1 MSYWRWSMNWRVC
14 VTIETRD
21 SPVDAA
27 GKGDR
32 RAREERIRQLIEEAR
47 GLLSQNQ
54 AVFDR
59 WRAEGILPPKEPGQR
74 V

>member
-1 MSYWRWSMNWRVC
+1 

-21 SPVDAA
+21 SPLDAT
-27 GKGDR
+27 GKDDR
-32 RAREERIRQLIEEAR
+32 RAREDRVRQLIEEAR
-47 GLLSQNQ
+47 ALLSQNQ
-54 AVFDR
+54 VVFDR